1 MNPVVHRILATSNRI
16 TPTLIRVGAGIAM
29 FPHGAQKALGWYGGY
44 GFSAT
49 VEAMGKNFGIPPAFA
64 VLAIAAEFLGALGL
78 ITGFLTR
85 VSAFGLAVTMA
96 VAAMMGKHY
105 EHGFFL
111 NWFGNQKG
119 EGLEYFL
126 LILTLLAA
134 LLIDGGG
141 RASVDGWLTRN
152 QRESAD

>member
-1 MNPVVHRILATSNRI
+1 
-16 TPTLIRVGAGIAM
+16 
-29 FPHGAQKALGWYGGY
+29 
-44 GFSAT
+44 
-49 VEAMGKNFGIPPAFA
+49 MGKNLGIPPALA

-96 VAAMMGKHY
+96 VAAVMGKHY

-111 NWFGNQKG
+111 NWFGNHKG

-126 LILTLLAA
+126 LILTLLIVS
-134 LLIDGGG
+134 LIEGGG
-141 RASVDGWLTRN
+141 KASVDGWLTRN
-152 QRESAD
+152 KNQTAS

>member
-1 MNPVVHRILATSNRI
+1 MNAVVNRVLATSDRI
-16 TPTLIRVGAGIAM
+16 AHTLIRVGAGVAM

-44 GFSAT
+44 GFT
-49 VEAMGKNFGIPPAFA
+49 GTIEGMGKNLGIPPAFA
-64 VLAIAAEFLGALGL
+64 VLAIAAEFLGSLGL

-96 VAAMMGKHY
+96 VAAVMGKHY

-126 LILTLLAA
+126 LILTLLIVS
-134 LLIDGGG
+134 LIEGGG
-141 RASVDGWLTRN
+141 KASVDGWLTRN
-152 QRESAD
+152 KNQTAS